1 MNADLDRQIQEL
13 QAENGLLRQQLEQKT
28 KLASRA
34 LASYQQ
40 RALQM
45 EIIRQ
50 QNEELDRLTT
60 GLTQAKQ
67 LAEEQAQQ
75 YSLANLALEKEVADR
90 KQVEVTLAKR
100 VRELKCLNEIG
111 REIAEAPAVP
121 DLLGWIAERIPPAMQ
136 YPGLCKVAI
145 EYGGQVYGA
154 TEAITLPAQVVNALW
169 VKGDALGRIYISYT
183 EKQEFLDEES
193 AMLGGIASQVSA
205 YIENRR
211 LVEQLQRHTADL
223 EETTA
228 ILDSFIDNTPVMIF
242 IKEAKDLK
250 FVRWNK
256 ANESLMGLK
265 MQDVIGKGDH
275 DFLPKEIA
283 DFFVA
288 KDREVFASGQLLDI
302 PEEPVQ
308 TSTGEIRFLHTRKMP
323 IYGADGEPKYLIG
336 VSEDI
341 TERKRVEASLRESE
355 QRYRQIL
362 DAITDM
368 VLVKGPQSRIV
379 WANKAFRDCY
389 GMSNEQL
396 SNLVD
401 APFVEPDYT
410 QQYIKDDAH
419 VFDTAQVLD
428 IPEEPV
434 TRYDG
439 HILLVHTVKSPLFD
453 VDGQVVG
460 TVGVS
465 RDITERKQIQ
475 EALAKRA
482 TEFQTVA
489 QVSIAASTT
498 LDVRKLLQEV
508 VDLTKSSFNLYHAHI
523 YLLSET
529 GNTLHLVAGAG
540 EVGRQM
546 VAQGWNIPVEREH
559 SLVAQTARTRQGVIV
574 NDVHLNPD
582 FLPNPLLPL
591 TQSEMAVPMIVGNR
605 VLGVLDVQSDRANHF
620 TEEDIRI
627 QTILAAQVA
636 VALQNAQQYGQ
647 TEAAL
652 AETAWLYQIS
662 TQLSASTNIKEL
674 FDAAVTP
681 ARASGATSAALM
693 VFQLDEA
700 GQPEW
705 AEVVETLE
713 IEPKFP
719 VGTQIYLPESP
730 LSKFQFSEEEKVLLV
745 GNTAQDERLVPALK
759 DMLQESQ
766 IAASVMMTL
775 TVGQRPIGR
784 IVIGW
789 DTPQLFT
796 ERDQRLYDS
805 IATQAATIFDNQLL
819 LEQVQRQADR
829 ERLVNTITAKIQSTT
844 TIQNA
849 LQTAI
854 QELGQAFQARS
865 TQIKLGKI
873 KEARPTRVNGI

>member
-1 MNADLDRQIQEL
+1 VNADLEQQVQEL
-13 QAENGLLRQQLEQKT
+13 QAENQKLRQQLGQLTGVQEFV
-28 KLASRA
+28 
-34 LASYQQ
+34 
-40 RALQM
+40 
-45 EIIRQ
+45 EPRQ
-50 QNEELDRLTT
+50 T
-60 GLTQAKQ
+60 Q
-67 LAEEQAQQ
+67 LA
-75 YSLANLALEKEVADR
+75 
-90 KQVEVTLAKR
+90 LAKR
-100 VRELKCLNEIG
+100 VRELRCLTEIG
-111 REIAEAPAVP
+111 REIAETPALP
-121 DLLGWIAERIPPAMQ
+121 ALLGWIAERIPQAMQ
-136 YPGLCKVAI
+136 HPGLCKVAI
-145 EYGGQVYGA
+145 EYGGQVYGT
-154 TEAITLPAQVVNALW
+154 TEAITLPAQVVNALR

-211 LVEQLQRHTADL
+211 LVEQLQHHTADL

-228 ILDSFIDNTPVMIF
+228 ILDSFIESAPVMIF
-242 IKEAKDLK
+242 IKEAKGLT

-256 ANESLMGLK
+256 ANEDLLGFK
-265 MQDVIGKGDH
+265 RQDIIGKSDY
-275 DFLPKEIA
+275 DFLPKEVA
-283 DFFVA
+283 DFFTT

-302 PEEPVQ
+302 PEEPIQ
-308 TSTGEIRFLHTRKMP
+308 TSTGETRLLHTRKVP

-379 WANKAFRDCY
+379 WANQAFRECY

-410 QQYIKDDAH
+410 QQYIKDDTH
-419 VFDTAQVLD
+419 VFDTGQVLD

-439 HILLVHTVKSPLFD
+439 QVLMVHTVKSPIFD
-453 VDGQVVG
+453 VDGEVVG

-465 RDITERKQIQ
+465 RDISERKQTQ

-482 TEFQTVA
+482 AEFQTVA

-559 SLVAQTARTRQGVIV
+559 SLVAQTARIRQGVIV
-574 NDVHLNPD
+574 NDVHLSPD

-591 TQSEMAVPMIVGNR
+591 TQSEMAVPMIVAHR
-605 VLGVLDVQSDRANHF
+605 VLGVLDVQSDKVNGF
-620 TEEDIRI
+620 TEEDIHI

-662 TQLSASTNIKEL
+662 TQLSTSTTVKEL
-674 FDAAVTP
+674 FEAAVSSAVAT
-681 ARASGATSAALM
+681 GATSANLM
-693 VFQLDEA
+693 VFQLDAA

-713 IEPKFP
+713 IESKFP
-719 VGTQIYLPESP
+719 VGTQIYLPGSP
-730 LSKFQFSEEEKVLLV
+730 LATLQYSEMEKVLLV
-745 GNTAQDERLVPALK
+745 GNTAQDERLDPALK
-759 DMLQESQ
+759 NMLLESQ
-766 IAASVMMTL
+766 IAANVMMTL
-775 TVGQRPIGR
+775 TVGQRHIGR

-796 ERDQRLYDS
+796 ESDQRLYDS

-819 LEQVQRQADR
+819 LEQVQRQAER
-829 ERLVNTITAKIQSTT
+829 ERLVNAITAKIQSTT
-844 TIQNA
+844 TIQSA

-865 TQIKLGKI
+865 TQIKLGKV
-873 KEARPTRVNGI
+873 KEAKPARINGI